1 MGYEVAASP
10 FLSSS
15 RDGEGDARGHAQGH
29 EGEEGSGCRPQGD
42 APCHEGEEGS
52 GRRPQ
57 GDAPCHEGQ
66 EGSGCRPQGD
76 AQGHEGEEG
85 RGRRPQGDAPGD
97 EGQVSGD
104 TDERGCG
111 ASLVGAPPLSS
122 ARASAWDVLSPG
134 PRSADHQFLVDRIVC
149 LKKKKKKKKK
159 STRVDTTA

>member
-42 APCHEGEEGS
+42 APGHEGE
-52 GRRPQ
+52 
-57 GDAPCHEGQ
+57 

-85 RGRRPQGDAPGD
+85 SGRRPQAAPGD

-104 TDERGCG
+104 TGKRARG
-111 ASLVGAPPLSS
+111 ASLSLVGAPPLSS
-122 ARASAWDVLSPG
+122 ARVSAWDVLSPG
-134 PRSADHQFLVDRIVC
+134 PRS
-149 LKKKKKKKKK
+149 
-159 STRVDTTA
+159 